1 MGLLQLPPP
10 LLLLRRLHGKQAP
23 HLPALLLCVHRGS
36 SGHPVQRQQP
46 CAGHDAHVQVLPG
59 AAQVRG
65 MHVWDVHVR
74 LCVFMCAC
82 VRVRA
87 IAEVELHNEALY

>member
-1 MGLLQLPPP
+1 
-10 LLLLRRLHGKQAP
+10 
-23 HLPALLLCVHRGS
+23 
-36 SGHPVQRQQP
+36 
-46 CAGHDAHVQVLPG
+46 VLPG